1 LASLRGNVTTR
12 LRKLHEHREWDGII
26 LARAGLERLN
36 HDLSSGTI
44 QIESTNFSVEI
55 LPTEDFLPA
64 GGQGVIALEVRSNDQ
79 KTKRFVDAINDHGTL
94 TCLRAEREFL
104 RLLQGD
110 CDSPV
115 GVQARCEGD
124 SLRMRAQVF
133 ESNENAASR
142 IGRGTR

>member
-1 LASLRGNVTTR
+1 
-12 LRKLHEHREWDGII
+12 
-26 LARAGLERLN
+26 
-36 HDLSSGTI
+36 
-44 QIESTNFSVEI
+44 
-55 LPTEDFLPA
+55 
-64 GGQGVIALEVRSNDQ
+64 VIALEVRSNDE
-79 KTKRFVDAINDHGTL
+79 KTKRFVDAVNDRETL

-133 ESNENAASR
+133 ESNKKPPRVDSVEGCNDDPEGLATQLMKKLY
-142 IGRGTR
+142 GK